1 MLSKWA
7 QPNAEGGGGS
17 ILCSVLQI
25 WEENHFLSWSCT
37 DLKSDLYMGPHDIQ
51 AKGTRVQLYWV
62 FGFFTEETE
71 SRQSWDVCMWEC
83 FYKGSQVVGT
93 KGFYNKGIWLDHL
106 SWGQLGVLC
115 GSVVPARPQD
125 TLAVSVSPSQVGR
138 VPTTGYNRWNNQPPA

>member
-1 MLSKWA
+1 MLKVEGAPFYALCFRSEKKIISWA
-7 QPNAEGGGGS
+7 DPVQTWRVTFN
-17 ILCSVLQI
+17 
-25 WEENHFLSWSCT
+25 
-37 DLKSDLYMGPHDIQ
+37 MGPHDIQ
-51 AKGTRVQLYWV
+51 AKGTCVQLYWV